1 MTDSVGENAGMKLD
15 EEGGIEIYVAAEK
28 PKGVPEENWLPN
40 SMALMSRIRISLI
53 VRHRTPF

>member
-28 PKGVPEENWLPN
+28 PKGVPEETWLPK